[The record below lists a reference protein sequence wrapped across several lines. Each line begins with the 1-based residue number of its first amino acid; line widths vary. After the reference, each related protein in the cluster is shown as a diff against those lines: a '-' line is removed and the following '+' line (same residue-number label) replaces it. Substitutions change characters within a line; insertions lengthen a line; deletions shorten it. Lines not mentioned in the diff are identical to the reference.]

1 MHIKGRS
8 LSLLIPEEK
17 IKERVKGLAKEIEKD
32 LGENF
37 VVVSLLK
44 GSFVF
49 TADLIREFS
58 VSCEGG
64 FYVGLKLWFLSG
76 IFG

>member
-44 GSFVF
+44 GSFRLYRRPHKGVF
-49 TADLIREFS
+49 GA
-58 VSCEGG
+58 CKGG